1 MNSIIIYGS
10 HYGTTKQYA
19 EELSKRTNIKAIS
32 FKKFNQQIN
41 DYDNIIYLGALYAG
55 GVLGMSKTL
64 KKLNN
69 ISNKKILIAT
79 VGLSDPTDE
88 VNKNNIRNNIKNQI
102 PKEVLEKAKIFHL
115 RGGIDYSNNIKN
127 QIPKEVLEKAKIFHL
142 RGGIDYS
149 KLNFAHKTMMKLL
162 YNAVKNLPNEKQT
175 AEDRAMIE
183 TYNKKVNFIDFSSLD
198 KIANEIQK

>member
-1 MNSIIIYGS
+1 MNSIIVYGS

-19 EELSKRTNIKAIS
+19 EELSKRTNIKVIS
-32 FKKFNQQIN
+32 FKKINQQIN
-41 DYDNIIYLGALYAG
+41 DYDNIIYLGGLYAG

-79 VGLSDPTDE
+79 VGLSDTTDE
-88 VNKNNIRNNIKNQI
+88 VNKKNIR
-102 PKEVLEKAKIFHL
+102 
-115 RGGIDYSNNIKN
+115 NNIKN

-149 KLNFAHKTMMKLL
+149 KLNFAHKTMMKVL
-162 YNAVKNLPNEKQT
+162 YNAVKNLPSEKQT

-183 TYNKKVNFIDFSSLD
+183 SYNKKVNFIDFSSLD
-198 KIANEIQK
+198 KITNEIQK

>member
-1 MNSIIIYGS
+1 MEQQ
-10 HYGTTKQYA
+10 KQYA

-88 VNKNNIRNNIKNQI
+88 VNKNNIRN
-102 PKEVLEKAKIFHL
+102 
-115 RGGIDYSNNIKN
+115 DIKN

-162 YNAVKNLPNEKQT
+162 YNSVKNLPNEKQT

-198 KIANEIQK
+198 KIINEI

>member
-115 RGGIDYSNNIKN
+115 RGGIDYS
-127 QIPKEVLEKAKIFHL
+127 
-142 RGGIDYS
+142 

-162 YNAVKNLPNEKQT
+162 YNAVKNLPKEKQT

-198 KIANEIQK
+198 KITNEIQK

>member
-41 DYDNIIYLGALYAG
+41 DYDNIIYLGALYAS

-88 VNKNNIRNNIKNQI
+88 VNKKNIR
-102 PKEVLEKAKIFHL
+102 
-115 RGGIDYSNNIKN
+115 NNIKN

-183 TYNKKVNFIDFSSLD
+183 SYNKKVNFIDFSSLD
-198 KIANEIQK
+198 KITNEIQK

>member
-69 ISNKKILIAT
+69 ISNKKILIVT

-88 VNKNNIRNNIKNQI
+88 VNKNNIR
-102 PKEVLEKAKIFHL
+102 
-115 RGGIDYSNNIKN
+115 NNIKN

-198 KIANEIQK
+198 KVANEIQK

>member
-115 RGGIDYSNNIKN
+115 RGGIDYS
-127 QIPKEVLEKAKIFHL
+127 
-142 RGGIDYS
+142 

-183 TYNKKVNFIDFSSLD
+183 TYNKKVNFIDSMIETYNKKVNFIDFSSLD

>member
-1 MNSIIIYGS
+1 M
-10 HYGTTKQYA
+10 
-19 EELSKRTNIKAIS
+19 
-32 FKKFNQQIN
+32 KKTN
-41 DYDNIIYLGALYAG
+41 DYDNIIYLGALYDG

-88 VNKNNIRNNIKNQI
+88 VNKKNIR
-102 PKEVLEKAKIFHL
+102 
-115 RGGIDYSNNIKN
+115 NNIKN

-162 YNAVKNLPNEKQT
+162 YNAVKNLPNEKQA

>member
-32 FKKFNQQIN
+32 FKKINQQIN

-115 RGGIDYSNNIKN
+115 RGGIDYS
-127 QIPKEVLEKAKIFHL
+127 
-142 RGGIDYS
+142 

>member
-1 MNSIIIYGS
+1 MSNIIIYGS

-102 PKEVLEKAKIFHL
+102 PKEVF
-115 RGGIDYSNNIKN
+115 
-127 QIPKEVLEKAKIFHL
+127 EKAKIFHL

-162 YNAVKNLPNEKQT
+162 YNAVKNLPEEKQT

-183 TYNKKVNFIDFSSLD
+183 TYNKKVDFIDFSSLD
-198 KIANEIQK
+198 KIVSEI

>member
-1 MNSIIIYGS
+1 MSNIIIYGS
-10 HYGTTKQYA
+10 RYGTTKQYA

-115 RGGIDYSNNIKN
+115 RGGIDYS
-127 QIPKEVLEKAKIFHL
+127 
-142 RGGIDYS
+142 

-198 KIANEIQK
+198 KITNEIQK

>member
-19 EELSKRTNIKAIS
+19 EELSKRTNIRAIS

-115 RGGIDYSNNIKN
+115 RGG
-127 QIPKEVLEKAKIFHL
+127 V
-142 RGGIDYS
+142 DYS

>member
-115 RGGIDYSNNIKN
+115 RGGIDYS
-127 QIPKEVLEKAKIFHL
+127 
-142 RGGIDYS
+142 

-162 YNAVKNLPNEKQT
+162 YNAVKNLPNEKQI

>member
-1 MNSIIIYGS
+1 MNSIIVYGS
-10 HYGTTKQYA
+10 NYGTTKQYA
-19 EELSKRTNIKAIS
+19 NELSRRTNMKVIS
-32 FKKFNQQIN
+32 FKKVNQQIN

-69 ISNKKILIAT
+69 ISNKKIIIVT

-88 VNKNNIRNNIKNQI
+88 VNKNNIR
-102 PKEVLEKAKIFHL
+102 
-115 RGGIDYSNNIKN
+115 NNIKN

-162 YNAVKNLPNEKQT
+162 YNAVKNLPKEKLT

-183 TYNKKVNFIDFSSLD
+183 TYNKNVNFIDFSSLD
-198 KIANEIQK
+198 EIISETQK